1 MKAVSVTEFIETWHK
16 TQKEILFLNDRIKQA
31 EAEHQLLLLPVA
43 GKAHWGTGALA
54 EKAHRLKVE
63 AMKKLFADLKAANDI
78 NKKLL
83 LKSIM
88 RGILRRW
95 RCRAMALS
103 AAEWPRSWRIPSL
116 EG

>member
-1 MKAVSVTEFIETWHK
+1 
-16 TQKEILFLNDRIKQA
+16 LFLDNTIKQA
-31 EAEHQLLLLPVA
+31 EGEHQLLLLSVA
-43 GKAHWGTGALA
+43 GGPHWGTGAQT

-63 AMKKLFADLKAANDI
+63 AMKKRFADLKAENDI